1 MRGLAGV
8 FLAFAL
14 ALPGLAFAANPFANW
29 AAVVVAAD
37 NHAHGGGTTEAFDNA
52 RRDVSGRLAAM
63 GFNPANI
70 SQFSVQPEKYAA
82 PRPQKT
88 DLRGVYEQLKAT
100 GGAAKAGCL
109 LYFTSHGEPRGITFG
124 EGRLSPALLAAMI
137 EGACPGRP
145 VIAVISA
152 CFSGVFVDPLSG
164 PQRMVMTAARPD
176 RSSFGCGE
184 SDKYPYFDECFL
196 RTTETARDF
205 IALANGAKACV
216 AAKEIETKAE
226 PPSEP
231 QVWIGGALRPMLP
244 LYAFTKPASP

>member
-1 MRGLAGV
+1 MRWLASV
-8 FLAFAL
+8 FVAFAL
-14 ALPGLAFAANPFANW
+14 ALPGLALAGPFSNW

-37 NHAHGGGTTEAFDNA
+37 NAAHEGGSTEAFDNA
-52 RRDVSGRLAAM
+52 RRDVSSRLVAM
-63 GFNPANI
+63 GFAAENI
-70 SQFSVQPEKYAA
+70 SQFSTQPEKYAA
-82 PRPQKT
+82 PKPGKA
-88 DLRGVYEQLKAT
+88 DLRGVYEQLKTLSGTAR
-100 GGAAKAGCL
+100 AGCL

-152 CFSGVFVDPLSG
+152 CFSGVFVDPLAG

-205 IALANGAKACV
+205 IALANGTKACV

-231 QVWIGGALRPMLP
+231 QIWIGGALRPILP
-244 LYAFTKPASP
+244 LYAFTRPVSP

>member
-8 FLAFAL
+8 VLAFAL
-14 ALPGLAFAANPFANW
+14 ALPSLVLAASPFADW
-29 AAVVVAAD
+29 AVVVVAAD
-37 NHAHGGGTTEAFDNA
+37 NQAHGGGVTEAFDNA
-52 RRDVSGRLAAM
+52 RRDVSTQLATM
-63 GFNPANI
+63 GFSPSNI
-70 SQFSVQPEKYAA
+70 SQFSVQPEKYAS
-82 PRPQKT
+82 RPKKT

-100 GGAAKAGCL
+100 SGTAKAGCL

-152 CFSGVFVDPLSG
+152 CFSGVFVDPLAG

-184 SDKYPYFDECFL
+184 SDRYPYFDECFL
-196 RTTETARDF
+196 RTTATARDF
-205 IALANGAKACV
+205 MALASGTKACV
-216 AAKEIETKAE
+216 SAKEIETKAE

-231 QVWIGGALRPMLP
+231 QVWIGGGLRPILP
-244 LYAFTKPASP
+244 LYAFARPPTP

>member
-1 MRGLAGV
+1 MRWLASV
-8 FLAFAL
+8 FVAFAL
-14 ALPGLAFAANPFANW
+14 ALPGLALAGPFSNW

-37 NHAHGGGTTEAFDNA
+37 NAAHEGGSTEAFDNA
-52 RRDVSGRLAAM
+52 RRDVSSRLVAM
-63 GFNPANI
+63 GFAAENI
-70 SQFSVQPEKYAA
+70 SQFSTQPEKYAA
-82 PRPQKT
+82 PKPGKA
-88 DLRGVYEQLKAT
+88 DLRGVYEQLKTLSGTAR
-100 GGAAKAGCL
+100 AGCL

-152 CFSGVFVDPLSG
+152 CFSGVFVDPLAG

-205 IALANGAKACV
+205 IALANGTKACV
-216 AAKEIETKAE
+216 AAKEIETKAK

-231 QVWIGGALRPMLP
+231 QIWIGGALRPILP
-244 LYAFTKPASP
+244 LYAFTRSVSP